1 MLRESNII
9 KQRIKQISKEDGVF
23 PALKNIFSFYIIFRG
38 GPGALLCVS
47 SCAEQEV
54 FAAGSYSCTVFVFD
68 SRSGHKPIVEY
79 HPHSRA
85 VLKLAMNSSYI
96 LSASEDK
103 KVTIWDQR
111 ARQMLRCVNISKN
124 AFPMCMNMHRDWVYV
139 GDSAAELHVLNPKN
153 DFAIVKSY
161 VTGHK
166 KGITGVH
173 QTRGCLITSSTDG
186 TVRISSPTDPP
197 KCLTTLTF
205 RFGEVASVRIS
216 YIVIISL
223 SQYLLL
229 YYVYIDIM

>member
-1 MLRESNII
+1 M
-9 KQRIKQISKEDGVF
+9 
-23 PALKNIFSFYIIFRG
+23 
-38 GPGALLCVS
+38 
-47 SCAEQEV
+47 
-54 FAAGSYSCTVFVFD
+54 FVFD
-68 SRSGHKPIVEY
+68 SRSGNKPIVEY

-85 VLKLAMNSSYI
+85 VIKLAMNSSYI

-124 AFPMCMNMHRDWVYV
+124 AFPMCMSMHRDWVYV
-139 GDSAAELHVLNPKN
+139 GDSAAELHVLNPKD

-161 VTGHK
+161 ATGHK

-197 KCLTTLTF
+197 KCLATLTF
-205 RFGEVASVRIS
+205 RFGEVASVS
-216 YIVIISL
+216 TS
-223 SQYLLL
+223 SFSCA
-229 YYVYIDIM
+229 YYVRINIKFSSEIKVLFSMKFLNQLSLADKSGLCSILRS